1 MHIYSQITV
10 NVDSFGV
17 DIFRLNNDLLSTSHY
32 SYMNECK
39 CPDMDFL
46 KVNVVGWLSNLE
58 NGKYSDELKLT
69 ISKRE

>member
-10 NVDSFGV
+10 NVDSCGV

-39 CPDMDFL
+39 CPDMDLL
-46 KVNVVGWLSNLE
+46 KVNVVEWLSRLDK
-58 NGKYSDELKLT
+58 GYYLDELKLT
-69 ISKRE
+69 IPKRE